1 MRRIEFLVLAAVVAA
16 AALAVAARPSPGF
29 RIERLA
35 PGVYAAIRTD
45 PPGLMVDANCVF
57 VVGERD
63 VVVVDAPEASGE
75 LIAALRRITR
85 KPVSMLIDTHWHD
98 DHVIGNA
105 LWREAYPGIEFVA
118 HPLLRDYLPTTGAR
132 NRKGMIEGAPG
143 FAAFMQAQAA
153 KGLNLRGEPI
163 TPEERASY
171 ASDAALVA
179 RYMQVVPGTPDV
191 LPDMVVDSALTLE
204 RASRT
209 IEVRA
214 LGRGHTASDLVVWLP
229 AERIAVV
236 GDLVVWPVPLVGG
249 EQSHVHEW
257 SATLG
262 AILALRPA
270 ALVPGHGPVLREYG
284 YVRRLQSLFRS
295 IDSQVREA
303 VADGDS
309 LEQVRKRM
317 DLSAFRTQFAG
328 DSRVRDASF
337 SMYVEGPAV
346 ESAYRAAVADSAGR

>member
-1 MRRIEFLVLAAVVAA
+1 MRRLLLLLTGLLAASVLAAS
-16 AALAVAARPSPGF
+16 ALPSPGF
-29 RIERLA
+29 RVERLA
-35 PGVYAAIRTD
+35 PGVFAAIRTD

-57 VVGERD
+57 IVGERD
-63 VVVVDAPEASGE
+63 VVVVDAPEASAD

-85 KPVSMLIDTHWHD
+85 KPVSTLINTHWHD

-105 LWREAYPGIEFVA
+105 RWREAYPGIEFVA

-143 FAAFMQAQAA
+143 FAAHMQAQAA

-163 TPEERASY
+163 TAEERASY
-171 ASDAALVA
+171 ASDAALVE

-191 LPDMVVDSALTLE
+191 LPDVTVDSALTL
-204 RASRT
+204 RRGSRV

-214 LGRGHTASDLVVWLP
+214 MGRGHTASDLVVWLP
-229 AERIAVV
+229 GERIAIV

-257 SATLG
+257 SASLA
-262 AILALRPA
+262 AIRALTPRA
-270 ALVPGHGPVLREYG
+270 IVPGHGPVQRELS
-284 YVRRLQSLFRS
+284 YVRQLESLFTS
-295 IDSQVREA
+295 IDSQVRVA
-303 VADGDS
+303 VAAGDS
-309 LEQVRKRM
+309 LEAARRRV
-317 DLSAFRTQFAG
+317 DLSAFRARFAG

-337 SMYVEGPAV
+337 SMYVAGPAV
-346 ESAYRAAVADSAGR
+346 ESAYRAARAESTGRR